1 MKESWKPGTLIYP
14 LPAVL
19 VSCGATPGE
28 YNLLTVAW
36 TGTVCTDPPM
46 CYVSVRPERH
56 SYGIIRRTGEFVIT
70 LTTRGLARAADW
82 CGVRSGRD
90 YDKFREMGLTPGKA
104 LKVAAPIVE
113 ESPVSIECRV
123 RQVLELGTHDMFLAE
138 VVAVQVDADYIDPAT
153 GRFCLERACP
163 IVYSHGE
170 YFALGEALGH
180 FGWSV
185 RKKPR
190 PKTSKSVAGTKPVTG
205 TKSLTGKKPVAGTK
219 LVAKTKSLT
228 GTKPAS
234 GVESADRTSSA
245 LSSATPSAS
254 LSSSASAMPSASA
267 SSAAVSSLASSSSS
281 ASPSSSASAMPPA
294 SALSSSASSA
304 ALSAGPNSDPNPS
317 RNSSRNPKRNPD
329 RRQGRKS
336 GPEKPRRR

>member
-56 SYGIIRRTGEFVIT
+56 SYGIIRRTGEFVIN

-153 GRFCLERACP
+153 GRFCRERACP

-205 TKSLTGKKPVAGTK
+205 TKSLTG
-219 LVAKTKSLT
+219 
-228 GTKPAS
+228 TKPAS

-245 LSSATPSAS
+245 
-254 LSSSASAMPSASA
+254 SAMTPASA

-281 ASPSSSASAMPPA
+281 ASPSSSASA
-294 SALSSSASSA
+294 LSSSASSA
-304 ALSAGPNSDPNPS
+304 ALSAGPNSNPNPS
-317 RNSSRNPKRNPD
+317 RNSSRNPNRNPD

-336 GPEKPRRR
+336 GTEKPRRR

>member
-36 TGTVCTDPPM
+36 TGTVCTNPPM
-46 CYVSVRPERH
+46 CYISVRPERH
-56 SYGIIRRTGEFVIT
+56 SYEIIRRTGEFVIN
-70 LTTRGLARAADW
+70 LTTRDLARAADW

-123 RQVLELGTHDMFLAE
+123 RQVMPLGSHDMFLAE
-138 VVAVQVDADYIDPAT
+138 VVAVQVDAAYIDPAT
-153 GRFCLERACP
+153 GRFCLESACP

-190 PKTSKSVAGTKPVTG
+190 PKTSKSVAGTKPVAG

-234 GVESADRTSSA
+234 DVESADWT
-245 LSSATPSAS
+245 
-254 LSSSASAMPSASA
+254 SSASAMPSASA

-281 ASPSSSASAMPPA
+281 ASPSSSASA
-294 SALSSSASSA
+294 LSSSASSSA
-304 ALSAGPNSDPNPS
+304 SSAGPNSDPNPS